1 MMMDKQAFLE
11 KVKDVLEIEDR
22 DLTMEDEFKTYE
34 EWDSLAYLSVV
45 GMIAEEYGVVVSA
58 AEVQT
63 LNTLGDMVAL
73 VASKQN

>member
-22 DLTMEDEFKTYE
+22 DLAFEDEFKTYE

>member
-1 MMMDKQAFLE
+1 MDNQAFLE

-58 AEVQT
+58 AEVQA
-63 LNTLGDMVAL
+63 LNTLGDMAAL
-73 VASKQN
+73 VVSKQS

>member
-1 MMMDKQAFLE
+1 MVDNQAFLE
-11 KVKDVLEIEDR
+11 KVKEVLEVEDR
-22 DLTMEDEFKTYE
+22 DLALADEFKTYE

-63 LNTLGDMVAL
+63 LNTLGDL
-73 VASKQN
+73 VTLIVSKQN